1 MQNHITT
8 RFDPQ
13 TIALLKA
20 ALEEAWKSLAPNE
33 QAKTAKSVL
42 AERILKQAAA
52 GERDR
57 KKLIRA
63 ALAAGDLAA

>member
-1 MQNHITT
+1 MQNLTAT
-8 RFDPQ
+8 RFDPE

-20 ALEEAWKSLAPNE
+20 ALEEAWKLLAPDE
-33 QAKTAKSVL
+33 QAKTAKSLL

-52 GERDR
+52 GERER

-63 ALAAGDLAA
+63 ALAQDLAA